1 MANRTTLVKDNIKL
15 QSNLSKLSNSLS
27 CLKWVSSLPAEE
39 LKSTSA
45 LNQTIV
51 LGILFE
57 ITDNAGIE
65 LPEPSLGADVDYCF
79 SWRFEDLQISFEVD
93 EDGEV
98 EWWYCFIRKEGKANA
113 KNDVFQGVFDGTKQS
128 SKRKKALQQIAKLIK
143 ERK

>member
-1 MANRTTLVKDNIKL
+1 MIKDNIKL
-15 QSNLSKLSNSLS
+15 QSELRELSNSLS
-27 CLKWVSSLPAEE
+27 CLKWVSSLSNEE

-45 LNQTIV
+45 LNQKIV
-51 LGILFE
+51 LEILLE
-57 ITDNAGIE
+57 ITSNAKIE
-65 LPEPSLGADVDYCF
+65 LPKPSLGADVDYCF

-113 KNDVFQGVFDGTKQS
+113 KNDLLQGVFDGTKQS
-128 SKRKKALQQIAKLIK
+128 SKRKKALKQIAELIK